1 MKSIFFAILQVF
13 VVLNATSQIIST
25 LAGFGGSNSYLDGPA
40 NVAQFSSPRSIVT
53 HTNGDVYVAD
63 PINNKI
69 RKISGGNVT
78 TFCGTG
84 IAGNTDG
91 NSSVATLSH
100 PKYITID
107 QYGNL
112 YVSAHDRIRQI
123 DPSGNIITVVTPT
136 TIASVLFQNGRLGEI
151 AFDKTNT
158 FLYAADSSGRF
169 IKVAGPNVTN
179 FTNMFGIAKSMAVD
193 PLNGGFY
200 YVSSD
205 NNVYRVLS
213 SGVHNFFLTS
223 HGGNAIDITTDSG
236 NNLKIYIAG
245 DTASTQTINIYSSG
259 GFLQQGKSMLVKNPG
274 DVNGVASG
282 AACDFVSDI
291 CIDHIT
297 KTVYVSDFNNNKIK
311 VIHSTSTPTSSLN
324 YLAPSSYYDVCPN
337 TSFSVSPNTNATYY
351 NWVLNGTAL
360 TNTANISISSNSLQI
375 NPITVANSG
384 TYTLHYGNTYQNVQ
398 SDFIVVTRTV
408 AACSVSTSSNTIC
421 LGQSVDLYGCSGL
434 FPINDYQWLNQ
445 GGIIA
450 NNHYAFD
457 SPNVTT
463 TYTLS
468 ATDGNCNYELATI
481 TVSVSNCSVDITEL
495 TLDSNVQLYPNPS
508 SDVLNL
514 KLSNSY
520 NLSYPI
526 KIEIINAL
534 GQKVYNESLSSQ
546 AISIDVENLETGF
559 YTIKVSQNNTIAI
572 QKFIK
577 QQSM

>member
-1 MKSIFFAILQVF
+1 MKPLFFAILQVF

-25 LAGFGGSNSYLDGPA
+25 LAGAGGSNSYVDGAA
-40 NVAQFSSPRSIVT
+40 NTAQFSSPSSIVT

-63 PINNKI
+63 PMNNKI

-84 IAGNTDG
+84 VAGNTDG
-91 NSSVATLSH
+91 NSSVATLDH

-107 QYGNL
+107 QFGNL

-193 PLNGGFY
+193 PINGGFY

-213 SGVHNFFLTS
+213 SGAHNFFLTS
-223 HGGNAIDITTDSG
+223 HGGYAIDITTDSG

-311 VIHSTSTPTSSLN
+311 AIHSISTPTSSLN
-324 YLAPSSYYDVCPN
+324 YLTTSSNYDVCPN
-337 TSFSVSPNTNATYY
+337 TSFSVSPDASAPYY
-351 NWVLNGTAL
+351 NWELNGTAL
-360 TNTANISISSNSLQI
+360 TNTGNISVSSNTLLI
-375 NPITVANSG
+375 NPISAANSG

-408 AACSVSTSSNTIC
+408 AACSVNTSTNTIC

-434 FPINDYQWLNQ
+434 FSINDYQWLNQ
-445 GGIIA
+445 SGVIA
-450 NNHYAFD
+450 NNYYAFD

-463 TYTLS
+463 TYTLN
-468 ATDGNCNYELATI
+468 ATDGDCNYELATVTI
-481 TVSVSNCSVDITEL
+481 TVNNCSVNVDEL
-495 TLDSNVQLYPNPS
+495 FQDSMFELYPNQEN
-508 SDVLNL
+508 DVINL
-514 KLSNSY
+514 KLPKSY
-520 NLSYPI
+520 SLNAQTNC
-526 KIEIINAL
+526 EIFNAL
-534 GQKVYNESLSSQ
+534 GQKIYNEKLSSQ
-546 AISIDVENLETGF
+546 VTSIVIGNFEAGV
-559 YTIKVSQNNTIAI
+559 YIVKVSQNDMITI

-577 QQSM
+577 Q

>member
-1 MKSIFFAILQVF
+1 MKKICLLLGLLICCIEAK
-13 VVLNATSQIIST
+13 TQIIST
-25 LAGFGGSNSYLDGPA
+25 LAGAGGSNAYLDGPA
-40 NVAQFSSPRSIVT
+40 SIARFSSPTSIAT

-84 IAGNTDG
+84 VAGNTDG
-91 NSSVATLSH
+91 NNSLATLDH

-123 DPSGNIITVVTPT
+123 DPSGNVTTIVTPT

-169 IKVAGPNVTN
+169 IRVAGANVTN
-179 FTNMFGIAKSMAVD
+179 FTNVFGIAKSMAVD

-200 YVSSD
+200 YISSD
-205 NNVYRVLS
+205 NNVYKVLS
-213 SGVHNFFLTS
+213 SGVHNFFLNS

-245 DTASTQTINIYSSG
+245 DTASTQTINIYTSG
-259 GFLQQGKSMLVKNPG
+259 GFLIQGKSMLVKNNG

-291 CIDHIT
+291 CIDPIT

-311 VIHSTSTPTSSLN
+311 TINSIGTPTSSLN
-324 YLAPSSYYDVCPN
+324 YLVPSTNYDICPN
-337 TSFSVSPNTNATYY
+337 TNFSVSPNANATHY

-360 TNTANISISSNSLQI
+360 TSNLNISVNSNSLTI
-375 NPITVANSG
+375 NPILAANSG
-384 TYTLHYGNTYQNVQ
+384 TYTLHYGNTYQNMQ
-398 SDFIVVTRTV
+398 SDFVVVTRTV

-434 FPINDYQWLNQ
+434 FPINDYQWINST
-445 GGIIA
+445 GVIA

-457 SPNVTT
+457 SPSTTT
-463 TYTLS
+463 TYTLN
-468 ATDGNCNYELATI
+468 ATDGDCVYELATI
-481 TVSVSNCSVDITEL
+481 TVTVNNCSVNVDEL
-495 TLDSNVQLYPNPS
+495 FQDSKFEVYPNPA
-508 SDVLNL
+508 SDMLTL
-514 KLSNSY
+514 KLPDSFDVTNDA
-520 NLSYPI
+520 
-526 KIEIINAL
+526 KIELINTL
-534 GQKVYNESLSSQ
+534 GKRIYTHELKMQTTF
-546 AISIDVENLETGF
+546 IDIKNLEKGVYF
-559 YTIKVSQNNTIAI
+559 IRIWQGSSIMNRR
-572 QKFIK
+572 FIK
-577 QQSM
+577 DN

>member
-1 MKSIFFAILQVF
+1 MKPLFFAILQVF

-25 LAGFGGSNSYLDGPA
+25 LAGAGGSNSYLDGPA
-40 NVAQFSSPRSIVT
+40 SVAQFSSPSSIVT

-63 PINNKI
+63 PMNNKI

-84 IAGNTDG
+84 VAGNTDG
-91 NSSVATLSH
+91 NSSVATLDH

-107 QYGNL
+107 QFGNL

-123 DPSGNIITVVTPT
+123 DLSGNIITVVTPT
-136 TIASVLFQNGRLGEI
+136 TIASVLFQNGCLGEI

-169 IKVAGPNVTN
+169 LKVAGPNVTN

-193 PLNGGFY
+193 PLSGGFY

-213 SGVHNFFLTS
+213 SGAHNFFLTS
-223 HGGNAIDITTDSG
+223 HGGNTIDITTDIG

-245 DTASTQTINIYSSG
+245 DTSSAQTINIYSSG

-282 AACDFVSDI
+282 AACNFVSDI
-291 CIDHIT
+291 CIDQIS

-311 VIHSTSTPTSSLN
+311 IISSISTPTSALN
-324 YLAPSSYYDVCPN
+324 YLAPSTNYDLCPN
-337 TSFSVSPNTNATYY
+337 ASFSVSPNANAPYY

-360 TNTANISISSNSLQI
+360 TSTLSISVASNSLTI
-375 NPITVANSG
+375 NPVLAANSG
-384 TYTLHYGNTYQNVQ
+384 TYTLHYGNTYQNMQ

-408 AACSVSTSSNTIC
+408 ATCSVSASSNAIC

-434 FPINDYQWLNQ
+434 FPINDYQWISSA
-445 GGIIA
+445 GVIA
-450 NNHYAFD
+450 NNHYTFD
-457 SPNVTT
+457 SPNTST
-463 TYTLS
+463 TYTLN
-468 ATDGNCNYELATI
+468 ATDGDCVYELATI
-481 TVSVSNCSVDITEL
+481 TVTVSNCSVNINEL
-495 TLDSNVQLYPNPS
+495 PLDSRLQIYPNPS

-514 KLSNSY
+514 RLSDYY

-526 KIEIINAL
+526 KLELINSL
-534 GQKVYNESLSSQ
+534 GQEVYS
-546 AISIDVENLETGF
+546 ENLRTQVSAINLENLDSGI
-559 YTIKVSQNNTIAI
+559 YTIKIIQNNTILV
-572 QKFIK
+572 QKFII
-577 QQSM
+577 Q